1 MGRDGAPRPT
11 DRVDGVSKTHT
22 KECTIRPCVCGSD
35 TKRDVDV
42 RSGDAIAE
50 GKVSV
55 AGTNCK
61 FSTFNGNKMGQ
72 KTEGCAYMFV
82 V

>member
-1 MGRDGAPRPT
+1 MGPDGAPRPT
-11 DRVDGVSKTHT
+11 DRVDGVSKTHM

-55 AGTNCK
+55 AGT
-61 FSTFNGNKMGQ
+61 KMGQ
-72 KTEGCAYMFV
+72 KNEGCAYMFV

>member
-11 DRVDGVSKTHT
+11 DRVDGVSKTHM

-35 TKRDVDV
+35 TKRDDGV
-42 RSGDAIAE
+42 RTGDAVSE
-50 GKVSV
+50 GKVSGT
-55 AGTNCK
+55 GTNCT
-61 FSTFNGNKMGQ
+61 FSTFNENEMGQ
-72 KTEGCAYMFV
+72 KTVECTCMIV